1 MSRKPFSFKE
11 TRLYVALAL
20 MIQSFTFFIM
30 FIILCT
36 KKKSIAAA
44 FLAVSAM
51 SGGTSGYLLYQL
63 REETRAGLDAAGEAL
78 SNDELDFDP
87 ANLAEEDGEPITP
100 APIPREENVSEEE
113 FL

>member
-1 MSRKPFSFKE
+1 MSRKRFSIKE

-20 MIQSFTFFIM
+20 LVQAFTFFIM

-36 KKKSIAAA
+36 RKKSIAAA

-51 SGGTSGYLLYQL
+51 SGATSGYLLYQL
-63 REETRAGLDAAGEAL
+63 REESRAGLDAASDAL
-78 SNDELDFDP
+78 AGADADLASP
-87 ANLAEEDGEPITP
+87 AEEPIAP
-100 APIPREENVSEEE
+100 PPIPREEHVSEEE

>member
-1 MSRKPFSFKE
+1 MSRKRFSIKE

-20 MIQSFTFFIM
+20 LIQSFTFFIM

-36 KKKSIAAA
+36 RKKSISAA

-51 SGGTSGYLLYQL
+51 SGGTAGYLFYQL
-63 REETRAGLDAAGEAL
+63 REEARAGLDAASDAL
-78 SNDELDFDP
+78 ADAGTDP
-87 ANLAEEDGEPITP
+87 SCLAEEEQITP
-100 APIPREENVSEEE
+100 PPIPREEHVSEDE